1 MIYVAF
7 DGLFS
12 HCGGQNSNKNPLKQL
27 NIALLKQI
35 FGWRNIWLLF
45 GIFGEISLQ
54 SSGHTGPNQNVGP
67 NKGKHTYERL

>member
-1 MIYVAF
+1 MILNLSLLIYVAF

-12 HCGGQNSNKNPLKQL
+12 HCGGQNSNKNPLEQL

-54 SSGHTGPNQNVGP
+54 SSGHTDCA
-67 NKGKHTYERL
+67 KSRRSR